1 MSAARSEA
9 PKSEAKVLEGEP
21 VIEITRLLDAP
32 RELVWECFTDPKH
45 LAHWWGPN
53 GFSIT
58 THSHAARAG
67 GKWDFIMHGPDG
79 TDYDNLI
86 AYTEVTRPEKLIYEH
101 RDPNGTIHF
110 HAVITL
116 AAEGKKTRV
125 VMQSRFPSMEA
136 REQVIRDFG
145 AVEGGKQTL
154 DRLGAYLETQ
164 AAQ

>member
-1 MSAARSEA
+1 MPAAAPGSEA
-9 PKSEAKVLEGEP
+9 RVPTGEP

-32 RELVWECFTDPKH
+32 RELVWQCLTDPQH

-58 THSHAARAG
+58 THSHAARKG
-67 GKWDFIMHGPDG
+67 GRWDFIMHGPDG

-86 AYTEVTRPEKLIYEH
+86 VYSEVARPERLVYEH
-101 RDPNGTIHF
+101 GEPGGEAHF

-116 AAEGKKTRV
+116 TEEGKNRTRITLH
-125 VMQSRFPSMEA
+125 SRFPSIEA
-136 REQVIRDFG
+136 RDQVIREFG

-154 DRLGAYLETQ
+154 DRLGAYLEQ
-164 AAQ
+164 QKV

>member
-1 MSAARSEA
+1 MSAAAKAEA
-9 PKSEAKVLEGEP
+9 RVPADEP

-32 RELVWECFTDPKH
+32 RELVWQCFTDPKH

-79 TDYDNLI
+79 TDYDNLVT
-86 AYTEVTRPEKLIYEH
+86 YSEVTRPERLVYEH

-110 HAVITL
+110 HATITL
-116 AAEGKKTRV
+116 TAEGDRTRV
-125 VMQSRFPSMEA
+125 VMRSRFPSVA
-136 REQVIRDFG
+136 VRDQLVRDVG
-145 AVEGGKQTL
+145 AAEGGKQTL
-154 DRLGAYLETQ
+154 DRLGAYLATQ
-164 AAQ
+164 EA

>member
-1 MSAARSEA
+1 MSATATRSESRV
-9 PKSEAKVLEGEP
+9 PTDEP

-32 RELVWECFTDPKH
+32 RALVWECFTDPKH

-58 THSHAARAG
+58 THSHSARQG
-67 GKWDFIMHGPDG
+67 GKWDFVMHGPDG

-86 AYTEVTRPEKLIYEH
+86 TYTEVTKPERLVYEH
-101 RDPNGTIHF
+101 CDPGGVVHF

-116 AAEGKKTRV
+116 TAEGKKTRV
-125 VMQSRFPSMEA
+125 VMHSRFPSIA
-136 REQVIRDFG
+136 VRDQLIREVG

-154 DRLGAYLETQ
+154 DRLGAYIATQ
-164 AAQ
+164 QG

>member
-1 MSAARSEA
+1 MSAAATARSEGR
-9 PKSEAKVLEGEP
+9 VLADEP

-45 LAHWWGPN
+45 LAHWWGPD

-58 THSHAARAG
+58 THSHAARKG
-67 GKWDFIMHGPDG
+67 GMWDFIMHGPDG

-86 AYTEVTRPEKLIYEH
+86 AYTEVTKPERLVYEH
-101 RDPNGTIHF
+101 RDPNGDIHF

-116 AAEGKKTRV
+116 TAEGKKTRV
-125 VMQSRFPSMEA
+125 VLRSRFPSMEA
-136 REQVIRDFG
+136 RDLVIRDFG

-154 DRLGAYLETQ
+154 DRLGAYL
-164 AAQ
+164 AVRKG

>member
-1 MSAARSEA
+1 MSAA
-9 PKSEAKVLEGEP
+9 PKSEARVFADEP

-58 THSHAARAG
+58 THSHAARSG
-67 GKWDFIMHGPDG
+67 GKWDFVMHGPDG
-79 TDYDNLI
+79 TDYNNLVV
-86 AYTEVTRPEKLIYEH
+86 YTEVTKPERLVYDH
-101 RDPNGTIHF
+101 RDPGGDIHF

-116 AAEGKKTRV
+116 TIEGGKTRV
-125 VMQSRFPSMEA
+125 VMRSRFPSLAA
-136 REQVIRDFG
+136 RDHVVREFG

-154 DRLGAYLETQ
+154 DRLGAYLATQ
-164 AAQ
+164 EA